1 MQVLLPIE
9 IFGKSM
15 ESGSRLDP
23 SIVVG
28 HAPTIHSNAVELS
41 PSSPSQFRKSFS
53 IMCEHGDPMTPLA
66 TGAST
71 RRGDNPIAVD
81 WPRDV
86 VSRDNVASM

>member
-1 MQVLLPIE
+1 
-9 IFGKSM
+9 
-15 ESGSRLDP
+15 
-23 SIVVG
+23 
-28 HAPTIHSNAVELS
+28 
-41 PSSPSQFRKSFS
+41 
-53 IMCEHGDPMTPLA
+53 MCEHGDPMTPLA